1 MSKPQK
7 EPGRPSPPPENKT
20 STKTTGQ
27 LPFTAE
33 YSKPLPTPTGENA
46 LSESITF
53 VEDHGVSEQ
62 ASETPS
68 DHGHGDVALG
78 IPSLPLG
85 NSRPY
90 DYGKSQ
96 ILSEIV
102 GSYFDFM
109 TEGAEAG
116 SHRKSKTEFNSIPEN
131 IVLADLNMARGPVT
145 SSQAHRR
152 SSTEFNRIV
161 STSRW
166 PSS

>member
-1 MSKPQK
+1 M
-7 EPGRPSPPPENKT
+7 G
-20 STKTTGQ
+20 
-27 LPFTAE
+27 
-33 YSKPLPTPTGENA
+33 
-46 LSESITF
+46 
-53 VEDHGVSEQ
+53 EQ
-62 ASETPS
+62 APETPS
-68 DHGHGDVALG
+68 DHVHEDVAPG
-78 IPSLPLG
+78 TPSLPLG

-96 ILSEIV
+96 ILSDIV
-102 GSYFDFM
+102 GSHFDLM

-131 IVLADLNMARGPVT
+131 IVLADLDMVRGPDT

-161 STSRW
+161 SASRW